1 MSYTHLHFIQ
11 QYFVL
16 LILTA
21 GVFSDMN
28 MTKFALIKASELPM
42 SVIIVGIG
50 NVDMEHMMQLDSDQE
65 L

>member
-1 MSYTHLHFIQ
+1 MSCFLLQTQ

-16 LILTA
+16 LMLTT

-28 MTKFALIKASELPM
+28 MAKSALIKASDLPM

-50 NVDMEHMMQLDSDQE
+50 DVDTEHMMQLDGDQE

>member
-1 MSYTHLHFIQ
+1 MQ

-16 LILTA
+16 LILTT

-28 MTKFALIKASELPM
+28 MAKCALIKASDLPV

-50 NVDMEHMMQLDSDQE
+50 DVDIEHMMQLDSDQE